1 MKTAKTASMIL
12 GGLLLLLALPAQAQH
27 LDWRRVTAD
36 ASAARKTGNNTG
48 AATLYKQALEIQE
61 KTFGPKSR
69 EAATS
74 LHNLAVLYQDESKDA
89 EAEPLYR
96 RSIAIWGQY
105 PGTDSL
111 IAASLSNLAALC
123 HDEHKDEE
131 AEQLFNRSLAIWKKM
146 GQLES
151 LGAAATLAS
160 LGDIYNSEGK
170 YTQAEPLYNHALA
183 IWEKPVNWKTPMRSP
198 LLLG

>member
-12 GGLLLLLALPAQAQH
+12 GGLLLFLALPAQAQH
-27 LDWRRVTAD
+27 LDWRRVTAN
-36 ASAARKTGNNTG
+36 ASAARKTGNNPG

-69 EAATS
+69 EVATS

-105 PGTDSL
+105 PGTDTI

-131 AEQLFNRSLAIWKKM
+131 AEQLYNRT
-146 GQLES
+146 GDLEKNGS
-151 LGAAATLAS
+151 V
-160 LGDIYNSEGK
+160 GK
-170 YTQAEPLYNHALA
+170 P
-183 IWEKPVNWKTPMRSP
+183 WGS
-198 LLLG
+198 G

>member
-1 MKTAKTASMIL
+1 L
-12 GGLLLLLALPAQAQH
+12 GAIPRYGQT
-27 LDWRRVTAD
+27 DRR
-36 ASAARKTGNNTG
+36 
-48 AATLYKQALEIQE
+48 
-61 KTFGPKSR
+61 
-69 EAATS
+69 
-74 LHNLAVLYQDESKDA
+74 
-89 EAEPLYR
+89 EP
-96 RSIAIWGQY
+96 
-105 PGTDSL
+105 
-111 IAASLSNLAALC
+111 LSNLAALC
-123 HDEHKDEE
+123 HDEQNDEE

-160 LGDIYNSEGK
+160 LGDICNAEGK